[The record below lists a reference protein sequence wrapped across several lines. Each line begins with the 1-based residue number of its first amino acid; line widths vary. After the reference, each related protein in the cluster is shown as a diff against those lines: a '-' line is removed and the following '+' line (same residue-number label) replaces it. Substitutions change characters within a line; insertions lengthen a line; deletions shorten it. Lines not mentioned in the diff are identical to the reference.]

1 MHVHVTYSLEAIAA
15 SSDTLAIH
23 NVYSICCY
31 TDERDLSSRGYD
43 KTPDIKLEVPIAVN
57 GHIVNWIESK
67 ASFGDEL
74 NHNKY
79 LDEQFWSYTNR

>member
-1 MHVHVTYSLEAIAA
+1 M
-15 SSDTLAIH
+15 
-23 NVYSICCY
+23 
-31 TDERDLSSRGYD
+31 SSRGYD

-79 LDEQFWSYTNR
+79 LDEQFWSYTNRSIETMQF

>member
-1 MHVHVTYSLEAIAA
+1 MYT
-15 SSDTLAIH
+15 
-23 NVYSICCY
+23 VYICCY